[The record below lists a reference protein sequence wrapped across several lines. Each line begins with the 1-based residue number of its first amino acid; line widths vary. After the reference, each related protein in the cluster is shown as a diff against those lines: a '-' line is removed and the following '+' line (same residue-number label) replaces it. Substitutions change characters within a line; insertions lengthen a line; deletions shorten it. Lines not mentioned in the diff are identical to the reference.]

1 MKKLNSKVYLYVAL
15 VGLVLVTG
23 LVAYHLLTSVS
34 KSDSTVYL
42 YIDDD
47 DTQDSV
53 LVKLQPLSSTA
64 GLTSLSALLRHSD
77 YNEHV
82 RSGRYA
88 IEPGDGPI
96 TVFRRLKG

>member
-64 GLTSLSALLRHSD
+64 GLTSLSASKP
-77 YNEHV
+77 E
-82 RSGRYA
+82 SQ
-88 IEPGDGPI
+88 
-96 TVFRRLKG
+96 K